1 MADTR
6 DEVRKGL
13 SLAFRI
19 GTELV
24 ANLVVGLGLGYL
36 ADWYFQTLPTFI
48 FVGVFLG
55 IASGAYNFYRTIS
68 RFTP

>member
-1 MADTR
+1 MADER
-6 DEVRKGL
+6 NEVGKGL

-36 ADWYFQTLPTFI
+36 ADSYFQTFPVFI

-55 IASGAYNFYRTIS
+55 IAAGAYNFYRTVS
-68 RFTP
+68 RLTK